1 MDYLE
6 EPLNIS
12 VKTCSAISLLSVI
25 FTIWVYLKFKS
36 TLPVFYL
43 FVIATQLSC
52 SINLIVVL
60 IPIQGSS
67 CMGQGFIGT
76 YGNLSAV
83 SWSSI
88 LAQKFYA
95 RHVYDEKISEY
106 LPIYLFIGYGLPGIL
121 AVLPFFTESYGDVGG
136 YCWISGDY
144 EIIWR
149 IFAFYLF
156 VTCAIIFN
164 FRRYD
169 LVIRA
174 IKEDL
179 QDLPDSSELIKDKNS
194 SFRRMRMYSVILI
207 ISFGPSIIYII
218 IDACHAG
225 NQYLELICMSFE
237 SLFAFFNMIV
247 FLFKHD
253 ILVMVG
259 NSLLCKKEEKERNM
273 SNFLTMEEKFYDSS
287 ISQRLSVL
295 NA

>member
-1 MDYLE
+1 MDYKAESLS
-6 EPLNIS
+6 IS

-36 TLPVFYL
+36 SLPVFYL

-52 SINLIVVL
+52 SINLIVML
-60 IPIQGSS
+60 IPTQGDS
-67 CMGQGFIGT
+67 CMAQGFLGT
-76 YGNLSAV
+76 YGNLSAI

-95 RHVYDEKISEY
+95 RHIYEEHITEY

-121 AVLPFFTESYGDVGG
+121 AVLPFFTESYGNIGG
-136 YCWISGDY
+136 YCWISGAH
-144 EIIWR
+144 EVIWR
-149 IFAFYLF
+149 VFAFYLF
-156 VTCAIIFN
+156 VACAIIFT
-164 FRRYD
+164 FRRYH

-179 QDLPDSSELIKDKNS
+179 QDLPNSSELIKDKNS

-207 ISFGPSIIYII
+207 ISFGPSIVYII
-218 IDACHAG
+218 VDASRAG
-225 NQYLELICMSFE
+225 NEYLELICMSFE
-237 SLFAFFNMIV
+237 SLFAFFNMVV

-259 NSLLCKKEEKERNM
+259 NSLLCKKEEKEKNM

-287 ISQRLSVL
+287 FSQRLSVIT
-295 NA
+295 